1 MRASLQGMSGQPHAR
16 RCESKEKPIWSFS
29 GFNSKTERRS
39 TSCGN
44 RKKNM
49 ILAPKMLCGYRVLD
63 ITQFVAGPTCTR
75 LLAEAGAD
83 VIKIELA
90 PTGDRSRF
98 QGLKPRS
105 PEYKNT
111 SQSTYYFQQNHSK
124 RSLALDFKHQKSRE
138 LLRKLVA
145 KCDVVVENFTPGVMS
160 RAGLGYEDLRK
171 INPKIIMCS
180 ISFAGQSGPLSDK
193 PGYDYIAQALAG
205 ITGVIGEPDGKPAQ
219 VPIAI
224 GDASTG
230 VAAAMA
236 VGFAL
241 LHRER
246 TGEGQFIEATLVD
259 TYFHMHEA
267 NVPKVAIRGN
277 SFIPKREGSLHPNG
291 GPVGVFDCGRDEYL
305 VICALAH
312 QWPQMIKA
320 LGMPELEKDPRF
332 ASARARSDNN
342 RLIADIIEKWLKSF
356 PSRDAAIAALEKER
370 IPCAPVLT
378 LNEAMAQPH
387 LMERATVR
395 RVRDP
400 QLGEFAIPGNP
411 VRFSEWPEPR
421 ELKADLL
428 GAHNEKILG
437 DVGLTNEDIA
447 QLYSENVIV
456 RDALL
461 NIPAE
466 QLHSKAS

>member
-1 MRASLQGMSGQPHAR
+1 MS
-16 RCESKEKPIWSFS
+16 
-29 GFNSKTERRS
+29 
-39 TSCGN
+39 
-44 RKKNM
+44 
-49 ILAPKMLCGYRVLD
+49 LAPKMLCGYRVLD

-90 PTGDRSRF
+90 PTGDRSRL

-105 PEYKNT
+105 PEYRNT
-111 SQSTYYFQQNHSK
+111 SKSTYFFQQNHSK
-124 RSLALDFKHQKSRE
+124 RSLALDFKHPKGRE

-160 RAGLGYEDLRK
+160 RASLGYEDLRK

-219 VPIAI
+219 VPVAI

-277 SFIPKREGSLHPNG
+277 SFVPKREGSLHPNG

-305 VICALAH
+305 VICSLAH
-312 QWPQMIKA
+312 QWPQMVTA

-332 ASARARSDNN
+332 TSARARSDNN
-342 RLIADIIEKWLKSF
+342 RLLADIVEKWLKSF
-356 PSRDAAIAALEKER
+356 PSRDAAIAALEEVR

-378 LNEAMAQPH
+378 LNDAMAQPH
-387 LMERATVR
+387 LVERGTVR
-395 RVRDP
+395 QVRDP
-400 QLGEFAIPGNP
+400 QIGPFAIPGNP
-411 VRFSEWPEPR
+411 VRFSAWSDRPELR
-421 ELKADLL
+421 ADLL
-428 GAHNEKILG
+428 GEHNEKILG
-437 DVGLTNEDIA
+437 DIGLTNEDIA
-447 QLYSENVIV
+447 QLYSEHVIV

-461 NIPAE
+461 NIRTEP
-466 QLHSKAS
+466 LPSSS

>member
-1 MRASLQGMSGQPHAR
+1 MSL
-16 RCESKEKPIWSFS
+16 
-29 GFNSKTERRS
+29 
-39 TSCGN
+39 
-44 RKKNM
+44 
-49 ILAPKMLCGYRVLD
+49 LPKMLTGYRVLD

-105 PEYKNT
+105 PEYRNT
-111 SQSTYYFQQNHSK
+111 SQSTYFFQQNHSK
-124 RSLALDFKHQKSRE
+124 RSLAVDFKHPKSRA
-138 LLRKLVA
+138 LLRKLAA
-145 KCDVVVENFTPGVMS
+145 KCDVLVENFTPGVMS
-160 RAGLGYEDLRK
+160 RAGLGYEDLKK
-171 INPKIIMCS
+171 INPKLIMCS
-180 ISFAGQSGPLSDK
+180 ISFAGQTGPLSDK

-205 ITGVIGEPDGKPAQ
+205 ITGLIGEPEGRPAQ

-224 GDASTG
+224 GDTSTG

-267 NVPKVAIRGN
+267 NIPKVAIRGDA
-277 SFIPKREGSLHPNG
+277 FVPTREGSLHPNG
-291 GPVGVFDCGRDEYL
+291 GPVGVFDCGRGEFI

-312 QWPQMIKA
+312 QWPQLVKA

-342 RLIADIIEKWLKSF
+342 KLVAEILEKWLKTF
-356 PSRDAAIAALEKER
+356 PSRDAAIACLEKER

-378 LNEAMAQPH
+378 LNDAMAQPH
-387 LMERATVR
+387 LVQRGTVR
-395 RVRDP
+395 QVSDSQIGP
-400 QLGEFAIPGNP
+400 FAIPGSP
-411 VRFSEWPEPR
+411 VRFSAWSDQS

-428 GAHNEKILG
+428 GEHNEKILHEL
-437 DVGLTNEDIA
+437 GLSDEDIA
-447 QLYSENVIV
+447 QLYSEKVIV
-456 RDALL
+456 QDPSLKSR
-461 NIPAE
+461 E
-466 QLHSKAS
+466 QLMHSKASSA

>member
-1 MRASLQGMSGQPHAR
+1 
-16 RCESKEKPIWSFS
+16 
-29 GFNSKTERRS
+29 
-39 TSCGN
+39 
-44 RKKNM
+44 
-49 ILAPKMLCGYRVLD
+49 MLTGYRVLD

-90 PTGDRSRF
+90 PYGDRSRF
-98 QGLKPRS
+98 QGLKPRA
-105 PEYKNT
+105 PEHKNT
-111 SQSTYYFQQNHSK
+111 SQSTYFFQQNHSK
-124 RSLALDFKHQKSRE
+124 KSLALDFKHPKSRE
-138 LLRKLVA
+138 LLKRLAA
-145 KCDVVVENFTPGVMS
+145 KCDVLVENFTPGVMS
-160 RAGLGYEDLRK
+160 RAGLGYEDLKK
-171 INPKIIMCS
+171 INPKLIMCS

-205 ITGVIGEPDGKPAQ
+205 ITGVIGEPEGKPAQ
-219 VPIAI
+219 VPVAI

-246 TGEGQFIEATLVD
+246 TGEGQFIEATLID

-267 NVPKVAIRGN
+267 NVPKVAIRGD
-277 SFIPKREGSLHPNG
+277 SFVPKREGSLHPNG
-291 GPVGVFDCGRDEYL
+291 GPVGVFDCGRDEFL

-312 QWPQMIKA
+312 QWPQMVKA

-342 RLIADIIEKWLKSF
+342 KLIADIVEEWLKRF

-378 LNEAMAQPH
+378 LNDAMAQPH
-387 LMERATVR
+387 LVERGTVR
-395 RVRDP
+395 QVRDAQIGP
-400 QLGEFAIPGNP
+400 FAIPGSP
-411 VRFSEWPEPR
+411 VRFSAWSGQA
-421 ELKADLL
+421 ELRADLL
-428 GAHNEKILG
+428 GENNEKILHEL
-437 DVGLTNEDIA
+437 GLSDDDIS
-447 QLYSENVIV
+447 QLYSEKIIV
-456 RDALL
+456 QDPSLRSHEIRRDA
-461 NIPAE
+461 
-466 QLHSKAS
+466 KAS

>member
-1 MRASLQGMSGQPHAR
+1 MS
-16 RCESKEKPIWSFS
+16 
-29 GFNSKTERRS
+29 
-39 TSCGN
+39 
-44 RKKNM
+44 
-49 ILAPKMLCGYRVLD
+49 LAPKMLTGYRVLD

-90 PTGDRSRF
+90 PAGDRSRF

-105 PEYKNT
+105 PEYENT
-111 SQSTYYFQQNHSK
+111 SQSTYFFQQNHSK
-124 RSLALDFKHQKSRE
+124 RSLALDFKHPKSRE
-138 LLRKLVA
+138 LLRKLAA
-145 KCDVVVENFTPGVMS
+145 KCDVLVENFTPGVMS
-160 RAGLGYEDLRK
+160 RAGLGYDDLRK

-193 PGYDYIAQALAG
+193 PGYDYIAQALTG
-205 ITGVIGEPDGKPAQ
+205 ITGVIGEPDGRPAQ
-219 VPIAI
+219 VPVAI

-230 VAAAMA
+230 AAAAMA

-246 TGEGQFIEATLVD
+246 TGEGQFIEATLID

-267 NVPKVAIRGN
+267 NVPKVAIRGDA
-277 SFIPKREGSLHPNG
+277 FVPKREGSLHPNG
-291 GPVGVFDCGRDEYL
+291 GPVGVFDCGRGAFI

-312 QWPQMIKA
+312 QWPQMVKA

-342 RLIADIIEKWLKSF
+342 KLVADILEKWLKTF

-387 LMERATVR
+387 LIERGTVR
-395 RVRDP
+395 QVSDP
-400 QLGEFAIPGNP
+400 QIGPFAVPGNP
-411 VRFSEWPEPR
+411 VKFSAWSAQT

-428 GAHNEKILG
+428 GEHNEEILREL
-437 DVGLTNEDIA
+437 GLSSDDIA
-447 QLYSENVIV
+447 QLYSEKAIV
-456 RDALL
+456 QDPSQHDRLARPAVERNRRDDL
-461 NIPAE
+461 
-466 QLHSKAS
+466 SR